1 MLDMLVG
8 SLTTAKGGRTN
19 NSVKTRALSNSSL
32 ESYHNPYCY
41 TAFSPLETKEKL
53 CLFQKKRK
61 TINIFIYKFLLLK
74 YFLLKTF
81 PKLPT

>member
-32 ESYHNPYCY
+32 ESYHNLYCY

-53 CLFQKKRK
+53 SFPKKRK